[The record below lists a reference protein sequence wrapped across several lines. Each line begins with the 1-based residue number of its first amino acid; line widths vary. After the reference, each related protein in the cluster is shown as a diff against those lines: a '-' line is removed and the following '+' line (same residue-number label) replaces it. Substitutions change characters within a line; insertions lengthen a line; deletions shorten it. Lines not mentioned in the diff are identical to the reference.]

1 MENREKLLQDFLF
14 KSDWDQANRQ
24 SIASDASGRTYER
37 LTLNSRNAILMNAP
51 YSAGEDVAPCLLY
64 TSPSPRAS

>member
-1 MENREKLLQDFLF
+1 MKNRERLLQDFLS

-37 LTLNSRNAILMNAP
+37 LTLNSKQCYLDERAIL
-51 YSAGEDVAPCLLY
+51 C
-64 TSPSPRAS
+64 R

>member
-1 MENREKLLQDFLF
+1 MKNREKLLQDFLS

-37 LTLNSRNAILMNAP
+37 LTLSLFAGRGCSTNLTPSLTNSGARN
-51 YSAGEDVAPCLLY
+51 E
-64 TSPSPRAS
+64 